1 MVENEIVKKQN
12 MVPADSELKFSMETD
27 IKQAC

>member
-12 MVPADSELKFSMETD
+12 MAPADSELKFSMEID
-27 IKQAC
+27 IKQAH